1 MGVLKDLLDGDENLT
16 EPTFLGGSAEDWQ
29 QESDKYKQEYT
40 PSEIT
45 WKDVGNV
52 VADFTPIIGDIKG
65 GYETLQFIGE
75 ELNKENPNY
84 YLIGALG
91 GLGAAATIIGLVPG
105 AGDVAKE
112 AIMSGARM
120 VADRANKVV
129 DAMPDYDPN
138 TLGSNL
144 GNVLSNTATKDQLD
158 PVRLAG
164 SSKGFYKNKA
174 PNYVPDIEVKSTDQG
189 ILIPEKQI
197 KIEDLKGSKLIP
209 LVADRTD
216 AGKVITGIRGG
227 ARDYD
232 FEVPVELQGGRGFIR
247 YPDTGAFA
255 SMESV
260 MSRQAEEA
268 AKIGKEG
275 FDAKGVYM
283 SMSPEGGDFS
293 TMMSDVV
300 MEMMKQSPIKK
311 KDMKELGNWVKE
323 NVDPN
328 FIGFDD
334 LDAAK
339 KYLITNVPGTRRQ
352 LIWKQLDKKAPDGQ
366 TYVQKGFPTMGDARV
381 AISDPRLLDTP
392 NLEGSSVANFDTSG
406 RLITDPV
413 RQHSTYSS
421 QIGPTGAAGYAGELE
436 PIPYEILMRPFF
448 ERRRAENIPTSG
460 DQRSLTMS
468 DISTEVDQ
476 QMIDEVNEY
485 INLIQQAERDAYRQ
499 NLSKK
504 RQDTKTYTFMEPPQP
519 LDEQMATAFADE
531 LEIGTSQFNIEN
543 PDVVL
548 KNYDLDNLEAIDL
561 SRSTAGGPKKN
572 AKIGVP
578 VEEGEEKSIRLN
590 LSSKIDP
597 DGPPAPF
604 NRLQTVH
611 PIRPN
616 GTPNYSEAESYL
628 PAVTVTDG
636 TFHVDQGKRR
646 AIAEDGKKVP
656 AMSVQGKFTSER
668 NVLNEMDDTV
678 VEVGI
683 NPFDKH
689 LFTDMKT
696 GQAVKGFDIAT
707 VYRDRVYAKGV
718 TYWKKA
724 EAPKPLPPKGDGEI
738 KNQVRY
744 AMNRGGLLSPVGY

>member
-1 MGVLKDLLDGDENLT
+1 MGVLQDLLDQDDN
-16 EPTFLGGSAEDWQ
+16 PTFLGGTAEDWQ
-29 QESDKYKQEYT
+29 GEADKYSQEYT

-65 GYETLQFIGE
+65 GYETLNFIGD

-91 GLGAAATIIGLVPG
+91 GIGAAATIIGLVPG
-105 AGDVAKE
+105 AGDVAQK
-112 AIMSGARM
+112 AIMSGAKM

-129 DAMPDYDPN
+129 DAMPEYDPN
-138 TLGSNL
+138 VLGSNL
-144 GNVLSNTATKDQLD
+144 GNVFSNTATKDQLD
-158 PVRLAG
+158 PVRQAG

-174 PNYVPDIEVKSTDQG
+174 PNYVPDIDVKSTDQG

-216 AGKVITGIRGG
+216 AGKVVTGIRGG

-232 FEVPVELQGGRGFIR
+232 FEVPVELQGGRGFMR
-247 YPDTGAFA
+247 FPDTGAFA

-268 AKIGKEG
+268 ARIGEEG
-275 FDAKGVYM
+275 LNAKGVYM

-311 KDMKELGNWVKE
+311 KDIKELSNWVKE
-323 NVDPN
+323 NVDPD

-366 TYVQKGFPTMGDARV
+366 TYVEKGFPTMGDARV

-392 NLEGSSVANFDTSG
+392 NLEGSSIANFDTSG

-413 RQHSTYSS
+413 RQHKTYSS

-448 ERRRAENIPTSG
+448 EKRRAADIPTSG

-468 DISTEVDQ
+468 DISTEVDD
-476 QMIDEVNEY
+476 QMIEEVNEY
-485 INLIQQAERDAYRQ
+485 INLIEQAERDAYKQ

-504 RQDTKTYTFMEPPQP
+504 RQDIKTYNFVAPPKP
-519 LDEQMATAFADE
+519 LDDQMATAFADE

-572 AKIGVP
+572 AKIGMV
-578 VEEGEEKSIRLN
+578 VKEGEEKSIRLN

-656 AMSVQGKFTSER
+656 AMSVQGKFTSQR
-668 NVLNEMDDTV
+668 NVLNEIDDTV

-707 VYRDRVYAKGV
+707 IYRDRVYAKGV
-718 TYWKKA
+718 TYWKRA
-724 EAPKPLPPKGDGEI
+724 EAPKPIPPKGDGEI

-744 AMNRGGLLSPVGY
+744 AMNRGGLLSPLGY

>member
-1 MGVLKDLLDGDENLT
+1 MGVLQDLLDQDDD
-16 EPTFLGGSAEDWQ
+16 PTFLGGTAEDWQ
-29 QESDKYKQEYT
+29 GEADKYSQEYT

-65 GYETLQFIGE
+65 GYETLNFIGD

-91 GLGAAATIIGLVPG
+91 GIGAAATIIGLVPG
-105 AGDVAKE
+105 AGDAAQK
-112 AIMSGARM
+112 AIMSGAKM

-129 DAMPDYDPN
+129 DAMPEYDPN
-138 TLGSNL
+138 VLGSNL
-144 GNVLSNTATKDQLD
+144 GNVFSNTATKDQLD
-158 PVRLAG
+158 PVRQAG

-174 PNYVPDIEVKSTDQG
+174 PNYVPDIDVKSTDQG

-216 AGKVITGIRGG
+216 AGKVVTGIRGG

-232 FEVPVELQGGRGFIR
+232 FEVPVELQGGRGFMR
-247 YPDTGAFA
+247 FPDTGAFA

-268 AKIGKEG
+268 ARIGEEG
-275 FDAKGVYM
+275 LNAKGVYM

-311 KDMKELGNWVKE
+311 KDIKELSNWVKE
-323 NVDPN
+323 NVDPD

-339 KYLITNVPGTRRQ
+339 KYLVANVPGTRRQ

-366 TYVQKGFPTMGDARV
+366 TYVEKGFPTMGDARV
-381 AISDPRLLDTP
+381 AISDPKLLDTP
-392 NLEGSSVANFDTSG
+392 NLEGSSIANFDTSG

-413 RQHSTYSS
+413 RQHKTYSS

-448 ERRRAENIPTSG
+448 EKRRAADIPTSG

-468 DISTEVDQ
+468 DISTEVDD
-476 QMIDEVNEY
+476 QMIEEVNEY
-485 INLIQQAERDAYRQ
+485 INLIEQAERDAYKQ

-504 RQDTKTYTFMEPPQP
+504 RQDIKTYNFVTPPKP
-519 LDEQMATAFADE
+519 LDDQMATAFADE

-572 AKIGVP
+572 AKIGMV
-578 VEEGEEKSIRLN
+578 VKEGEEKSIRLN

-656 AMSVQGKFTSER
+656 AMSVQGKFTSQR
-668 NVLNEMDDTV
+668 NVLNEIDDTV

-707 VYRDRVYAKGV
+707 IYRDRVYAKGV
-718 TYWKKA
+718 TYWKRA
-724 EAPKPLPPKGDGEI
+724 EAPKPIPPKGDGEI

-744 AMNRGGLLSPVGY
+744 AMNRGGLLSPLGY